1 MKKSQIEAL
10 KQAIRTYT
18 DKAIESQAKARATL
32 IKEGI
37 YLEDGSLSPN
47 YQPPKKTAA

>member
-1 MKKSQIEAL
+1 MKKSQIKAL

-18 DKAIESQAKARATL
+18 DRATKSRAKARATL

-37 YLEDGSLSPN
+37 YLDDGSLSPN
-47 YQPPKKTAA
+47 YQPAKKTAA